1 MQAFVHNVEHKSLS
15 DVLTPTIFLNSVNK
29 TENRGKLTTVEIL
42 NLPKYIFAKGE
53 KILGQTDHIEGNQ
66 IFSDDLIS
74 TNFEIKQGKLDLNF
88 AASKKQMWVYD
99 SNCVVRYM
107 PSFKSVILNS
117 RTEIRI
123 FDFNSSKPVR
133 RCVGNCILQINEQS
147 PDCTKNIIKNPYSM
161 EQIDF
166 KIDLNTFELKNSSY
180 DSLSKELELKLLNE
194 REDLNE
200 NELVQLNSQ
209 SKSTID
215 QHYFWIMIALLS
227 LLTIGCSLAVY
238 CCYKKQNLPIRYI
251 SWHGLIFK
259 N

>member
-1 MQAFVHNVEHKSLS
+1 
-15 DVLTPTIFLNSVNK
+15 
-29 TENRGKLTTVEIL
+29 
-42 NLPKYIFAKGE
+42 
-53 KILGQTDHIEGNQ
+53 
-66 IFSDDLIS
+66 
-74 TNFEIKQGKLDLNF
+74 
-88 AASKKQMWVYD
+88 
-99 SNCVVRYM
+99 
-107 PSFKSVILNS
+107 
-117 RTEIRI
+117 
-123 FDFNSSKPVR
+123 
-133 RCVGNCILQINEQS
+133 
-147 PDCTKNIIKNPYSM
+147 M

-166 KIDLNTFELKNSSY
+166 KIDFNTFELKNSSY

-194 REDLNE
+194 REDFNE
-200 NELVQLNSQ
+200 NELVQLYSQ